1 VGTFLRNGLNVA
13 EIKRFVVIGLGSFG
27 AALARKLKSNGIRV
41 TGIDSDVETVESLQD
56 HLFEAVIGDATDRAS
71 LETLSLDTAAG
82 VVISLGE
89 DITRSLLATLHAKEL
104 GARHIIVKGVTPEH
118 GKLLKSLGVE
128 RVVFPEIEIA
138 MQLADRLTW
147 PSVIDFLPIDSE
159 YSFVEIAMPDSMSGK
174 KLMDTDL
181 KKKYGLWV
189 IGVKDAM
196 TGKLTLFPD
205 ADFKFAADQ
214 MILFVGKEKDLRR
227 FREQT

>member
-1 VGTFLRNGLNVA
+1 MA
-13 EIKRFVVIGLGSFG
+13 DIKRFVVIGLGSFG
-27 AALARKLKSNGIRV
+27 SALARKLKSNGIRV
-41 TGIDSDVETVESLQD
+41 TGIDDNAETVEELQD

-71 LETLSLDTAAG
+71 LETLSLESAEG

-104 GARHIIVKGVTPEH
+104 GAKHIIVKGVTPEH

-128 RVVFPEIEIA
+128 RVVFPELEIA

-147 PSVIDFLPIDSE
+147 PSVIDFLPIDTE
-159 YSFVEIAMPDSMSGK
+159 YSFVEIAMPEPMLGK

-189 IGVKDAM
+189 IGVKDAL
-196 TGKLTLFPD
+196 TGKLTMFPD
-205 ADFKFAADQ
+205 GDFKFADDQ
-214 MILFVGKEKDLRR
+214 MILLVGKEKDLRR
-227 FREQT
+227 FREQS

>member
-1 VGTFLRNGLNVA
+1 MA
-13 EIKRFVVIGLGSFG
+13 DIKRFVVIGLGSFG
-27 AALARKLKSNGIRV
+27 AALAKKLKNNGIRV
-41 TGIDSDVETVESLQD
+41 TGIDGDAETVESLQD

-128 RVVFPEIEIA
+128 RVVFPETEIA

-147 PSVIDFLPIDSE
+147 PSVIDFLPIDTE
-159 YSFVEIAMPDSMSGK
+159 YSFVEIAMPESLLGK

-196 TGKLTLFPD
+196 TGKLTMFPD
-205 ADFKFAADQ
+205 GDFKFADEQ
-214 MILFVGKEKDLRR
+214 MMLLVGKEKDLRR